1 MKTEQIT
8 IRLNAKLTSSL
19 DRVAREESLDRA
31 TVIRRLLESSLRR
44 WELERALA
52 GYRRGELS
60 LGRAAEESG
69 LTHWELID
77 ALRSA
82 EPS

>member
-8 IRLNAKLTSSL
+8 ITLDAKLASSL
-19 DRVAREESLDRA
+19 DRIACEESLDRA
-31 TVIRRLLESSLRR
+31 TAIRRLLESSIRQ
-44 WELERALA
+44 WKLERALA

-77 ALRSA
+77 ALRST